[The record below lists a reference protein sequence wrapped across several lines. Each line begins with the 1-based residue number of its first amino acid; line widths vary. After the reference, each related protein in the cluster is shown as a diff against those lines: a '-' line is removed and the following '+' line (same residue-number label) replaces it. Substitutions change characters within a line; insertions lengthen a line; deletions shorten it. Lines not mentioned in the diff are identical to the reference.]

1 MGEIKI
7 QVTPS
12 KPQNLEVG
20 TKNTKNAVE
29 ITQDQKHYWEWLA
42 KEWAIKMSGLVQGV
56 DYSSKYWA
64 NEAKKSSDI
73 ATASIETNS
82 NLTEILNQNYQTYLN
97 DLTDEHTQAL
107 FDINTQKEAALTEIN
122 TTTNNNVDNLNN
134 ITNTATNNI
143 EKISDQSLTNISN
156 AESTAIENIEQT
168 AGQLIQGASRNIGEK
183 VFSFLPLDD
192 AGLHLLDGSLLEGQ
206 GSYRAFVQYIA
217 KLYQNDGGTPPA
229 YFVTEEEYQTS
240 ITKYGVC
247 GKFVYDSEAN
257 TVRLPKVTGIVEG
270 TLDANALGDLVQAGL
285 PDLQLTTASAGAHTH
300 SRGTMNI
307 TGNIYSRGN
316 IAGNYSG
323 EITGSSGAFSQTRK
337 NGPDAV
343 GMKQSTDT
351 NSKTDTTNFD
361 ASKSWTGSTSSNGAH
376 THAVNVGNTLVG
388 NSDSVQPQTVK
399 GFMYMVVANATK
411 TDIEVDIDNVMT
423 DLNGKADTDLK
434 NLTEAGESHFDSKY
448 LGNNQRT
455 NCLTEIPDRIKYTL
469 NNGTF
474 TLKAGSV
481 IIVPFG
487 TEAPT
492 LTIGDFLEGASNN
505 NNFKI
510 VDIQYKNNQ
519 LFYWCEVQNDI
530 VETGSSTGTPLRF
543 IAVTISG
550 SNLENW
556 ITWNAKTSSADTL
569 PSDTN
574 SYMWYQPGNNKVVH
588 TLNNTAHTVD
598 RLLSLPFAIVQGG
611 NGYVF
616 NNIYEV
622 FNGMGNIGGI
632 HWVDKG
638 VKGLIPYYRNEDKS
652 LKSINFIQTE
662 LTLSINRSNQNSLVQ
677 QPVLGQYQEDTGCIV
692 PYQMLANNYYYE
704 SDVQPNVTNQYA
716 VWYDTYNNIYKATND
731 IGVTWIEGENIKL
744 GYGVINSGVLKSSY
758 NAPFQA
764 FDGNNKFD
772 LTGLSFPSSRVLKLS
787 NGGQNSTYTAP
798 ANGFVHFRMA
808 INPSS
813 AGYISIQTDTMGIN
827 SYAPTSYHPE
837 LWLPVRK
844 NEVFKINYAT
854 GMTTVDILE
863 FVYAEGTQS
872 I

>member
-1 MGEIKI
+1 MKSTEII
-7 QVTPS
+7 QPTPIS
-12 KPQNLEVG
+12 APIAHEGLKFNIPE
-20 TKNTKNAVE
+20 NATGSELASIAEGFPE
-29 ITQDQKHYWEWLA
+29 ITMKALDNGGLPPRGQDCNGMFYLSTDQKVYLQNGGIITFNQA
-42 KEWAIKMSGLVQGV
+42 VSDLIGGYPQGAYL
-56 DYSSKYWA
+56 DYIDTDGNFFKV
-64 NEAKKSSDI
+64 KSLIDD
-73 ATASIETNS
+73 N
-82 NLTEILNQNYQTYLN
+82 TYN
-97 DLTDEHTQAL
+97 FVTDSTYIDGEKWSEVP
-107 FDINTQKEAALTEIN
+107 IGG
-122 TTTNNNVDNLNN
+122 TTN
-134 ITNTATNNI
+134 
-143 EKISDQSLTNISN
+143 
-156 AESTAIENIEQT
+156 
-168 AGQLIQGASRNIGEK
+168 ASRNIGEK

-229 YFVTEEEYQTS
+229 YFVTEEEYQAS

-247 GKFVYDSEAN
+247 AKFVYDSEAN

-270 TLDANALGDLVQAGL
+270 TLDPNALGELVQAGL
-285 PDLQLTTASAGAHTH
+285 PNLQLTTASAGAHTH

-316 IAGNYSG
+316 IAGDYSG
-323 EITGSSGAFSQTRK
+323 EVTGGSGAFSQTRK
-337 NGPDAV
+337 NGPNAV
-343 GMKQSTDT
+343 GMKQSTAT
-351 NSKTDTTNFD
+351 ESKTDVTAFNASTT
-361 ASKSWTGSTSSNGAH
+361 WTGSTSSNGAH

-481 IIVPFG
+481 IIVPFD

-574 SYMWYQPGNNKVVH
+574 SYMWYQPDNNKVVH
-588 TLNNTAHTVD
+588 TDNTTAHNVD

-632 HWVDKG
+632 YWVDKG

-662 LTLSINRSNQNSLVQ
+662 LTLSTLNRSNYNFTAQRPFMGL
-677 QPVLGQYQEDTGCIV
+677 YQEDTGCII
-692 PYQMLANNYYYE
+692 PYQLLANNYYYE
-704 SDVQPNVTNQYA
+704 CDVQPNVTNQYA
-716 VWYDTYNNIYKATND
+716 VWYDTYNNIYKTTND
-731 IGVTWIEGENIKL
+731 TGATWIEEKRIKL
-744 GYGVINSGVLKSSY
+744 GDSIVNNGMLISSY
-758 NAPFQA
+758 KNVFQA
-764 FDGNNKFD
+764 ADEQDIAGIFTYKLVVLAENVKIPKSAVTYNIADYLPNDNNTYEVFIEGNVTTGTTANNYGNLHIGSDIQITAIGVCGARTRTNSDMSAFGSIIVPVGIGRT
-772 LTGLSFPSSRVLKLS
+772 LTVGANS
-787 NGGQNSTYTAP
+787 NGNATYKI
-798 ANGFVHFRMA
+798 RLY
-808 INPSS
+808 
-813 AGYISIQTDTMGIN
+813 GY
-827 SYAPTSYHPE
+827 
-837 LWLPVRK
+837 RK
-844 NEVFKINYAT
+844 IR
-854 GMTTVDILE
+854 G
-863 FVYAEGTQS
+863 
-872 I
+872 

>member
-1 MGEIKI
+1 MPKLPRVTGKI
-7 QVTPS
+7 FAGNASEEDLGQFGS
-12 KPQNLEVG
+12 ALSG
-20 TKNTKNAVE
+20 TKITNNDISVLQELPAYEEGWRGAVISNRNYPTLQEMNSVQRIASQQIAYTLQNGMPEWDENTTYYTNQFCRVGKDFYCSKIDDNTGNNPV
-29 ITQDQKHYWEWLA
+29 LA
-42 KEWAIKMSGLVQGV
+42 
-56 DYSSKYWA
+56 
-64 NEAKKSSDI
+64 
-73 ATASIETNS
+73 
-82 NLTEILNQNYQTYLN
+82 
-97 DLTDEHTQAL
+97 TDEWELWSGGGGT
-107 FDINTQKEAALTEIN
+107 
-122 TTTNNNVDNLNN
+122 
-134 ITNTATNNI
+134 
-143 EKISDQSLTNISN
+143 
-156 AESTAIENIEQT
+156 
-168 AGQLIQGASRNIGEK
+168 GGASRNIGET
-183 VFSFLPLDD
+183 VFSLLPLTD
-192 AGLHLLDGSLLEGQ
+192 AGLHLLDGSLIEGL

-217 KLYQNDGGTPPA
+217 SLYGTSETHPS

-247 GKFVYDSEAN
+247 GKFVYDSTAN
-257 TVRLPKVTGIVEG
+257 TVRLPKVTGMVEG
-270 TLDANALGDLVQAGL
+270 TLDPNALGDLVQAGL
-285 PDLQLTTASAGAHTH
+285 PALKISATTNSTGAHTH

-307 TGNIYSRGN
+307 TGKIYSRGN
-316 IAGNYSG
+316 IAGDYSG
-323 EITGSSGAFSQTRK
+323 EVTGGSGAFSQTRK
-337 NGPDAV
+337 NGPTAV
-343 GMKQSTDT
+343 GMKQST
-351 NSKTDTTNFD
+351 SREVQTDTTAFN
-361 ASKSWTGSTSSNGAH
+361 ASKTWTGSTTSNGAH
-376 THAVNVGNTLVG
+376 THTVTVNNNSSALFG
-388 NSDSVQPQTVK
+388 NSDTVQPQTVK
-399 GFMYMVVANATK
+399 GFMYIVVANSAK

-469 NNGTF
+469 NNGIF

-530 VETGSSTGTPLRF
+530 VETGSSTDTALRF

-569 PSDTN
+569 PSDTK

-588 TLNNTAHTVD
+588 TDSTTAHNVD
-598 RLLSLPFAIVQGG
+598 RTLSLPIAKVQAG
-611 NGYVF
+611 NGTVF
-616 NNIYEV
+616 NTVLQV

-632 HWVDKG
+632 NWVDKG
-638 VKGLIPYYRNEDKS
+638 VKGLIPYYRNEDRT
-652 LKSINFIQTE
+652 LKSIEFTQTE

-704 SDVQPNVTNQYA
+704 SDVQPNVTNKYA

-808 INPSS
+808 ITPSS

-827 SYAPTSYHPE
+827 SYAPKSYHPE

-844 NEVFKINYAT
+844 NEVFKINYET
-854 GMTTVDILE
+854 GMTTVDIFE